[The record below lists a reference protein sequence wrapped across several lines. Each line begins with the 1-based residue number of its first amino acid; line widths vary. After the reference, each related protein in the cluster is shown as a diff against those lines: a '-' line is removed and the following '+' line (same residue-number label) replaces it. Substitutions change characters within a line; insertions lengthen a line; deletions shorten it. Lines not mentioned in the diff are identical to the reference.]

1 MRNRARKG
9 IPPTVNYHSPIIT
22 NVVRPQPSFRTRFML
37 VVPRNVQLDAACIK
51 CGCEHGL
58 RYEHG
63 PLTAVQVESLGGTRF
78 PKTIVGYWICRR
90 HFVIARVWRS
100 LGVVSALVAVG
111 FFIAMVSGTLDLV
124 DGPMRY
130 IGGPLLGLSAFFAV
144 MLASPLY
151 RGPLRCW
158 KTRGD
163 RAWLLGAGRRFR
175 ARYPHY
181 QP

>member
-9 IPPTVNYHSPIIT
+9 IPPTVNYRSPVVA
-22 NVVRPQPSFRTRFML
+22 NVGRAQPIFRTRFML

-51 CGCEHGL
+51 CGCEVGL

-78 PKTIVGYWICRR
+78 PKTIVGYWICRTHWR
-90 HFVIARVWRS
+90 IELIWRWLGIAAFVLWVTLLIATA
-100 LGVVSALVAVG
+100 LGAATRFSKEAVG
-111 FFIAMVSGTLDLV
+111 FASLILIA
-124 DGPMRY
+124 PA
-130 IGGPLLGLSAFFAV
+130 I
-144 MLASPLY
+144 MLATPKY

-163 RAWLLGAGRRFR
+163 QAWLFGVGRMFRMRF
-175 ARYPHY
+175 PHY
-181 QP
+181 EPSS